1 MSHDDSLA
9 TILLLSRIGNDEV
22 RPLKASE
29 FWGLC
34 DLVGGPSL
42 LLGADETQLVG
53 EHGLAA
59 DLAARIVELLDRA
72 TAMAFELERL
82 GQAGISTLTP
92 FDDHYPRRFVEQL
105 GAAAPA
111 LLYAAGAAE
120 LLNRP
125 GVGVVGSRNVS
136 PQGADVARTAAERAA
151 RLGLPLISGGARG
164 VDQVAMN
171 AAFEAGGAVV
181 GVLAES
187 LVRKLRGPDIRRAIH
202 EGRTVMFTPYSPDS
216 PFSVGN
222 AMGRNKLIYALSALT
237 VVVAAESGTGGSW
250 SGAAE
255 ALRRGFGR
263 VAVWRGPGEGPGN
276 AKLEESGAVPVTSLD
291 ELEAAVLEPAERA
304 DGEPFEADQPSSPIQ
319 STLFE

>member
-1 MSHDDSLA
+1 MVNDDSLA
-9 TILLLSRIGNDEV
+9 AILLLSRVGSDEV

-34 DLVGGPSL
+34 DRIGGPSE
-42 LLGADETQLVG
+42 LLGADEARLVD
-53 EHGLAA
+53 EHGLAV
-59 DLAARIVELLDRA
+59 DLATRIVELLDRA

-82 GQAGISTLTP
+82 GQAGITTLTP
-92 FDDHYPRRFVEQL
+92 FDEHYPRRFVERL

-111 LLYAAGAAE
+111 LLYAAGTVE
-120 LLNRP
+120 LLDNP

-136 PQGADVARTAAERAA
+136 PDGAEVAGAAAERAA
-151 RLGLPLISGGARG
+151 HMGLPLISGGARG
-164 VDQVAMN
+164 VDQIAMN
-171 AAFEAGGAVV
+171 AAFGAGGGVV

-187 LVRKLRGPDIRRAIH
+187 LVRRLRGPDVRRAIH
-202 EGRTVMFTPYSPDS
+202 EGRTVMCTPYNPSA

-222 AMGRNKLIYALSALT
+222 AMGRNRLIYTLSRITL
-237 VVVAAESGTGGSW
+237 VVASDVETGGTW
-250 SGAAE
+250 SGAVQ
-255 ALRRGFGR
+255 ALKGGIGR

-276 AKLEESGAVPVTSLD
+276 ARLEERGAVPVTSLD

-304 DGEPFEADQPSSPIQ
+304 DVQLLQTDRPSPPTQ

>member
-9 TILLLSRIGNDEV
+9 AILLLSRIGNDEV

-53 EHGLAA
+53 EHGLAT

-92 FDDHYPRRFVEQL
+92 FDEHYPRRFVEKL

-111 LLYAAGAAE
+111 LLYAAGTVE
-120 LLNRP
+120 LLDNP

-136 PQGADVARTAAERAA
+136 PDGAEVAGAAAERAA
-151 RLGLPLISGGARG
+151 HMGLPLISGGARG
-164 VDQVAMN
+164 VDQIAMN
-171 AAFEAGGAVV
+171 AAFGAGGAVV

-187 LVRKLRGPDIRRAIH
+187 LVRKLRSPDVRRAIH
-202 EGRTVMFTPYSPDS
+202 EGRTVMCTPYNPEA

-222 AMGRNKLIYALSALT
+222 AMGRNRLIYALSRITL
-237 VVVAAESGTGGSW
+237 VVASEVDKGGTW
-250 SGAAE
+250 SGAVQ
-255 ALRRGFGR
+255 ALKGGIGR

-276 AKLEESGAVPVTSLD
+276 VRLEERGAVPVTSID
-291 ELEAAVLEPAERA
+291 ELEAAVLEPEERA
-304 DGEPFEADQPSSPIQ
+304 DVQLLQTDRPSPPTQ

>member
-9 TILLLSRIGNDEV
+9 AILLLSRIGSDEV

-59 DLAARIVELLDRA
+59 DLAARIAELLDRA
-72 TAMAFELERL
+72 TAIAFELERL

-92 FDDHYPRRFVEQL
+92 FDEHYPRRFVERL
-105 GAAAPA
+105 GSAAPA
-111 LLYAAGAAE
+111 LLYAAGAVD
-120 LLNRP
+120 LLGEP

-136 PQGADVARTAAERAA
+136 PDGADVAGASAELAA
-151 RLGLPLISGGARG
+151 RLGLPLVSGGARG
-164 VDQVAMN
+164 VDQIAMN

-187 LVRKLRGPDIRRAIH
+187 LVRKLRSPDVRRAIH
-202 EGRTVMFTPYSPDS
+202 EGRTIMCTPYNPEA

-222 AMGRNKLIYALSALT
+222 AMGRNRLIYALSALT
-237 VVVAAESGTGGSW
+237 LVVAGEVGKGGTW
-250 SGAAE
+250 SGAVQ
-255 ALRRGFGR
+255 ALKGRFGR

-276 AKLEESGAVPVTSLD
+276 AQLEERGAVPVTSLD
-291 ELEAAVLEPAERA
+291 ELEAAVLEPGERA
-304 DGEPFEADQPSSPIQ
+304 DGEPLEADRPSSPPQ
-319 STLFE
+319 PTLFD

>member
-9 TILLLSRIGNDEV
+9 AILLLSRVGNDEV

-42 LLGADETQLVG
+42 LLGADETQLVS
-53 EHGLAA
+53 EHGLAV
-59 DLAARIVELLDRA
+59 DLATRIVELLDRA

-92 FDDHYPRRFVEQL
+92 FDEHYPRRFVDRL

-111 LLYAAGAAE
+111 LLYAAGTVE
-120 LLNRP
+120 LLDNP
-125 GVGVVGSRNVS
+125 GVGVVGSRSVS
-136 PQGADVARTAAERAA
+136 PDGAEAAGAAAERAA
-151 RLGLPLISGGARG
+151 HMGLPLISGGARG
-164 VDQVAMN
+164 VDQIAMN
-171 AAFEAGGAVV
+171 AAFGAGGGVV

-187 LVRKLRGPDIRRAIH
+187 LVRKLRSPDVRRAIH
-202 EGRTVMFTPYSPDS
+202 EGRTVMCTPYNPEA

-222 AMGRNKLIYALSALT
+222 AMGRNRLIYALSRITL
-237 VVVAAESGTGGSW
+237 VVASEVDKGGTW
-250 SGAAE
+250 SGAVQ
-255 ALRRGFGR
+255 ALKGGIGR

-276 AKLEESGAVPVTSLD
+276 ARLEERGAVPVTTLD
-291 ELEAAVLEPAERA
+291 ELEAAVLEPEERA
-304 DGEPFEADQPSSPIQ
+304 GVERLQADRPSPAPQ
-319 STLFE
+319 STLFD

>member
-9 TILLLSRIGNDEV
+9 AILLLSRIGSDEV

-72 TAMAFELERL
+72 TAMAFDLERL
-82 GQAGISTLTP
+82 GQAGISVLTP
-92 FDDHYPRRFVEQL
+92 FDEHYPLRFAERL
-105 GAAAPA
+105 GTSAPV
-111 LLYAAGAAE
+111 LLHAAGSIE
-120 LLNRP
+120 LLGPP
-125 GVGVVGSRNVS
+125 GVGAVGSRKVT
-136 PQGADVARTAAERAA
+136 QEGADVAGAAAELAA
-151 RLGLPLISGGARG
+151 RLGLPLVSGGARG
-164 VDQVAMN
+164 VDQIAMN

-187 LVRKLRGPDIRRAIH
+187 LVRKLRSPDIRRAIH
-202 EGRTVMFTPYSPDS
+202 EGRTVMCTPYSPEA

-237 VVVAAESGTGGSW
+237 LVVAAEVDTGGTW
-250 SGAAE
+250 SGATE

-276 AKLEESGAVPVTSLD
+276 AKLEERGAVPVTSLD
-291 ELEAAVLEPAERA
+291 ELEAAVLEPAEPA
-304 DGEPFEADQPSSPIQ
+304 DVELLQADRPSPSPLP
-319 STLFE
+319 TLFD

>member
-9 TILLLSRIGNDEV
+9 AILLLSRIGNDEV

-42 LLGADETQLVG
+42 LLGADETQLVS
-53 EHGLAA
+53 EHGLAV
-59 DLAARIVELLDRA
+59 DLATRIVELLDRA

-92 FDDHYPRRFVEQL
+92 FDEHYPRRFVDRL

-111 LLYAAGAAE
+111 LLYAAGTVE
-120 LLNRP
+120 LLDNP
-125 GVGVVGSRNVS
+125 GVGVVGSRSVS
-136 PQGADVARTAAERAA
+136 PDGADAAGAAAERAA
-151 RLGLPLISGGARG
+151 HMGLPLISGGARG
-164 VDQVAMN
+164 VDQIAMN
-171 AAFEAGGAVV
+171 AAFGAGGGVV

-187 LVRKLRGPDIRRAIH
+187 LVRKLRSPDVRRAIH
-202 EGRTVMFTPYSPDS
+202 EGRTVMCTPYNPEA

-222 AMGRNKLIYALSALT
+222 AMGRNRLIYALSRITL
-237 VVVAAESGTGGSW
+237 VVASEVDKGGTW
-250 SGAAE
+250 SGAVQ
-255 ALRRGFGR
+255 ALKGGIGR

-276 AKLEESGAVPVTSLD
+276 ARLEERGAVPVTTLD
-291 ELEAAVLEPAERA
+291 ELEAAVLEPEERA
-304 DGEPFEADQPSSPIQ
+304 GVERLQADRPSPAPQP
-319 STLFE
+319 TLFD

>member
-9 TILLLSRIGNDEV
+9 AILLLSRIGNDEV

-42 LLGADETQLVG
+42 LLGTDETQLVG

-59 DLAARIVELLDRA
+59 DLAARIVKLLDRA

-92 FDDHYPRRFVEQL
+92 FDEHYPRRFVERL
-105 GAAAPA
+105 GEAAPA
-111 LLYAAGAAE
+111 LLYAAGAVE

-136 PQGADVARTAAERAA
+136 PDGAKVARTAAEQAA
-151 RLGLPLISGGARG
+151 GLGLPLISGGARG

-187 LVRKLRGPDIRRAIH
+187 LTRKLRSPDIRRAIH
-202 EGRTVMFTPYSPDS
+202 EGHTVMFTPYSPEA

-222 AMGRNKLIYALSALT
+222 AMGRNRLIYALSALT
-237 VVVAAESGTGGSW
+237 LVVASEVDKGGTW
-250 SGAAE
+250 SGAVQ
-255 ALRRGFGR
+255 ALKGRFGR

-276 AKLEESGAVPVTSLD
+276 AQLEERGAVPVTSLD

-304 DGEPFEADQPSSPIQ
+304 DGEPLEADRPSSPPQ
-319 STLFE
+319 PTLFD

>member
-9 TILLLSRIGNDEV
+9 AILLLSRIGNDEA

-42 LLGADETQLVG
+42 LLGTDETQLVG
-53 EHGLAA
+53 EHGLAT

-92 FDDHYPRRFVEQL
+92 FDEHYPRRFVEKL

-111 LLYAAGAAE
+111 LLYAAGTVE
-120 LLNRP
+120 LLDNP

-136 PQGADVARTAAERAA
+136 PDGAEVAGAAAERAA
-151 RLGLPLISGGARG
+151 HMGLPLISGGARG
-164 VDQVAMN
+164 VDQIAMN
-171 AAFEAGGAVV
+171 VAFGSGGGVV

-187 LVRKLRGPDIRRAIH
+187 LVRKLRSPDVRRAIH
-202 EGRTVMFTPYSPDS
+202 EGRTVMCTPYNPEA

-222 AMGRNKLIYALSALT
+222 AMGRNRLIYALSRITL
-237 VVVAAESGTGGSW
+237 VVASEVDKGGTW
-250 SGAAE
+250 SGAVQ
-255 ALRRGFGR
+255 ALKGGIGR

-276 AKLEESGAVPVTSLD
+276 VRLEERGAVPVTSID
-291 ELEAAVLEPAERA
+291 ELEAAVLEPEERA
-304 DGEPFEADQPSSPIQ
+304 GAELLQADRPSSPTQ
-319 STLFE
+319 STLFD

>member
-9 TILLLSRIGNDEV
+9 AILLLSRVGSDEV

-42 LLGADETQLVG
+42 LLGADETQLVS
-53 EHGLAA
+53 EHGLAV
-59 DLAARIVELLDRA
+59 DLATRIVELLDRA

-92 FDDHYPRRFVEQL
+92 FDEHYPRRFVDRL

-111 LLYAAGAAE
+111 LMYAAGTVE
-120 LLNRP
+120 LLDNP

-136 PQGADVARTAAERAA
+136 PDGAEVAGAAAERAA
-151 RLGLPLISGGARG
+151 HMGLPLISGGARG
-164 VDQVAMN
+164 VDQIAMN
-171 AAFEAGGAVV
+171 AAFGAGGGVV

-187 LVRKLRGPDIRRAIH
+187 LVRKLRSPDVRRAIH
-202 EGRTVMFTPYSPDS
+202 EGRTVMCTPYNPEA

-222 AMGRNKLIYALSALT
+222 AMGRNRLIYALSRITL
-237 VVVAAESGTGGSW
+237 VVASEVDEGGTW
-250 SGAAE
+250 SGAAQ
-255 ALRRGFGR
+255 ALKGGIGR

-276 AKLEESGAVPVTSLD
+276 ARLEALGALPVTSLD
-291 ELEAAVLEPAERA
+291 ELEAAVLEPAEPAGVERLQA
-304 DGEPFEADQPSSPIQ
+304 DRPSPAPQP
-319 STLFE
+319 TLFD